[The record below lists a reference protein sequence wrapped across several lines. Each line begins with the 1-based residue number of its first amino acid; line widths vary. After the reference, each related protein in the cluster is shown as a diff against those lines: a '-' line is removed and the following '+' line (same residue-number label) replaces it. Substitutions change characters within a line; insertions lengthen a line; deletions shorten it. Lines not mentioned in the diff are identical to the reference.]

1 MVEPSGKV
9 AVRGVPTGG
18 AGVTIG
24 VMMAGGGVITGGV
37 PIGGAGVIGM
47 SLSESM
53 LAGLHCKTHVYVQ
66 YMWPYTE
73 ILN

>member
-37 PIGGAGVIGM
+37 PIGGPGVIGM
-47 SLSESM
+47 SLSE
-53 LAGLHCKTHVYVQ
+53 LHASGTALQDACVCPVHVAIY
-66 YMWPYTE
+66 
-73 ILN
+73 